1 MATKKK
7 TTKKTTKKKTTRKTA
22 RKSTTKKFSIQPLS
36 NRVLVKR
43 LEEELQTTA
52 GGIIVPDTAKEKPQR
67 GKVMA
72 VGPGRMTDDG
82 KRIDVDVTVGDE
94 VLFGKWSGSEI
105 TIDGEEYLFMKD
117 DDILAIL

>member
-1 MATKKK
+1 MAAKKLNIK
-7 TTKKTTKKKTTRKTA
+7 
-22 RKSTTKKFSIQPLS
+22 PLS

-67 GKVMA
+67 GKVVA
-72 VGPGRMTDDG
+72 TGPGRVTDEG
-82 KRIDVDVTVGDE
+82 KRIDVDVAVGDE

-105 TIDGEEYLFMKD
+105 TVDGEEYLFMKD
-117 DDILAIL
+117 EDILAIL

>member
-1 MATKKK
+1 MAAKKLNIK
-7 TTKKTTKKKTTRKTA
+7 
-22 RKSTTKKFSIQPLS
+22 PLA

-43 LEEELQTTA
+43 LEEELQKTA

-72 VGPGRMTDDG
+72 VGPGRLTDDG
-82 KRIDVDVTVGDE
+82 KRIAVDVKVGDE

-117 DDILAIL
+117 DDILAVL